1 MNTKDFT
8 MKEIDILNNAIHNL
22 EKNIPINWEWKT
34 VDDNIDKGVDGKLS
48 IIVNNQKKRLFVQ
61 IKKDVKNHQL
71 FNILN
76 YKNKYVDFLL
86 VVEKLYPKVKKEL
99 REYRVNYLESNGNVY
114 INTDDLL
121 LYIDT
126 NEVAKTQKE
135 KGNRAFTKTG
145 LKVIFHFLL
154 KPQLINQTQREIA
167 EHTNVALGNI
177 PLIINGLLETN
188 LIIRLN
194 KKKYTINNPEELL
207 NKWITEFEQT
217 LKPTL
222 FKQRFRFQNKNHDW
236 RTLPLNEDKTVW
248 GGEPAGD
255 IITNHLRPEKF
266 TLYTK
271 ETTKELMLNYKLLPD
286 DQGEIAVYDMF
297 WDNDY
302 NTNTAPNELV
312 YADLMMTDDKR
323 CKETAKLIFN
333 EFIEPNL

>member
-1 MNTKDFT
+1 MN
-8 MKEIDILNNAIHNL
+8 EIDILNNAIHNL
-22 EKNIPINWEWKT
+22 EKNIPVNWDWKT
-34 VDDNIDKGVDGKLS
+34 IEYNKDKGVAGELS
-48 IIVNNQKKRLFVQ
+48 IILNNQKKIFFVE

-71 FNILN
+71 FNIFN
-76 YKNKYVDFLL
+76 YKKKFIDFLL
-86 VVEKLYPKVKKEL
+86 VAEKLYPKVKKEL
-99 REYRVNYLESNGNVY
+99 RENRVNYLEGNGNVY
-114 INTDDLL
+114 INTDNLF

-126 NEVAKTQKE
+126 NEITKTQKE

-145 LKVIFHFLL
+145 LKVIFQFLL
-154 KPQLINQTQREIA
+154 NPKLINQTQREIA
-167 EHTNVALGNI
+167 AITNVALGNI

-188 LIIRLN
+188 LIVRLN
-194 KKKYTINNPEELL
+194 KNEYIINNYEELL

-222 FKQRFRFQNKNHDW
+222 FKQRFRLQNRNQDW
-236 RTLPLNEDKTVW
+236 KTILLNTDKTVW

-271 ETTKELMLNYKLLPD
+271 ETTKEMIINYKLLPD
-286 DQGEIAVYDMF
+286 DEGEIAVYDMF

-302 NTNTAPNELV
+302 NKNTAPNELV
-312 YADLMMTDDKR
+312 YADLMITDDKR

-333 EFIEPNL
+333 EYIEPNL

>member
-1 MNTKDFT
+1 MN
-8 MKEIDILNNAIHNL
+8 EIDILNNAIHNL
-22 EKNIPINWEWKT
+22 EQNIPINWDWKT
-34 VDDNIDKGVDGKLS
+34 VDYNKDKVVDGELS
-48 IIVNNQKKRLFVQ
+48 IIVNNQQKIFFVE

-76 YKNKYVDFLL
+76 YKDKFINFLL
-86 VVEKLYPKVKKEL
+86 VAEKLYPKVKKEL
-99 REYRVNYLESNGNVY
+99 RENRVNYLEGNGNVY
-114 INTDDLL
+114 INTDNLF

-126 NEVAKTQKE
+126 NEATKTQKE

-154 KPQLINQTQREIA
+154 NPKLINQTQREIV
-167 EHTNVALGNI
+167 EITNVALGNI

-188 LIIRLN
+188 LIVRLN
-194 KKKYTINNPEELL
+194 KNEYVINNYQELL

-222 FKQRFRFQNKNHDW
+222 FKQRFRFQNRNQDW
-236 RTLPLNEDKTVW
+236 RTVQLNTDKTVW

-271 ETTKELMLNYKLLPD
+271 ETTKDLILNYKLLPD
-286 DQGEIAVYDMF
+286 DEGEIAVYDMF

-312 YADLMMTDDKR
+312 YADLMITDDKR

-333 EFIEPNL
+333 EYIEPNL

>member
-1 MNTKDFT
+1 MN
-8 MKEIDILNNAIHNL
+8 EIDILNNAIHNL
-22 EKNIPINWEWKT
+22 EKNIPLNWEWKAI
-34 VDDNIDKGVDGKLS
+34 DYDKDKGVDGELS
-48 IIVNNQKKRLFVQ
+48 IILNNQKKIFFVE

-76 YKNKYVDFLL
+76 YKNKFTNFLL
-86 VVEKLYPKVKKEL
+86 VAEKLYPKVKKEL
-99 REYRVNYLESNGNVY
+99 RENRVNYLEGNGNVY
-114 INTDDLL
+114 INTGNLF
-121 LYIDT
+121 LYVDT

-154 KPQLINQTQREIA
+154 KPKLINRTQREIA
-167 EHTNVALGNI
+167 EVTNVALGNI

-188 LIIRLN
+188 LIVRLDKN
-194 KKKYTINNPEELL
+194 EYVINNYEELL

-222 FKQRFRFQNKNHDW
+222 FKQRFRFQNKDKDW
-236 RTLPLNEDKTVW
+236 RTVPLNTDKTVW

-266 TLYTK
+266 ILYTK
-271 ETTKELMLNYKLLPD
+271 ETTKELILNYKLLPD
-286 DQGEIAVYDMF
+286 DEGEIMVYDMF
-297 WDNDY
+297 WNNDY

-312 YADLMMTDDKR
+312 YTDLMITDDKR
-323 CKETAKLIFN
+323 CKETAKLIFD

>member
-1 MNTKDFT
+1 MN
-8 MKEIDILNNAIHNL
+8 EIEILNNAIHNL

-34 VDDNIDKGVDGKLS
+34 IDYLKYKGVDGELS
-48 IIVNNQKKRLFVQ
+48 LVVNNQKNIFFVE

-76 YKNKYVDFLL
+76 YKTKYINFLL
-86 VVEKLYPKVKKEL
+86 VAEKLYPKVKKEL
-99 REYRVNYLESNGNVY
+99 RENRVNYLEGNGNVY
-114 INTDDLL
+114 INTDNLF

-126 NEVAKTQKE
+126 NEAIKTQKE

-154 KPQLINQTQREIA
+154 KPKLINQTQREIA
-167 EHTNVALGNI
+167 EVTNVALGNI

-194 KKKYTINNPEELL
+194 KNEYAINNYEELL

-222 FKQRFRFQNKNHDW
+222 FKQRFRFQNKDKDW
-236 RTLPLNEDKTVW
+236 RTVPLNTDKTVW

-266 TLYTK
+266 ILYTK
-271 ETTKELMLNYKLLPD
+271 ETTKELILNYKLLPD
-286 DQGEIAVYDMF
+286 DEGEVAVYDMF
-297 WDNDY
+297 WNTNY
-302 NTNTAPNELV
+302 NANTAPNELV
-312 YADLMMTDDKR
+312 YADLMITDDKR

-333 EFIEPNL
+333 EYIEPNL

>member
-1 MNTKDFT
+1 MN
-8 MKEIDILNNAIHNL
+8 EIDILNNAIHNL
-22 EKNIPINWEWKT
+22 EKNIPINWDWKT
-34 VDDNIDKGVDGKLS
+34 IDNNKDKGVDGQIS
-48 IIVNNQKKRLFVQ
+48 IIVNNQTNILFVE

-76 YKNKYVDFLL
+76 YKDKFINFLL
-86 VVEKLYPKVKKEL
+86 VAEKLYPKVKKEL
-99 REYRVNYLESNGNVY
+99 RENRVNYLEGNGNVY
-114 INTDDLL
+114 INTDNLF

-126 NEVAKTQKE
+126 NEVTKTQKE

-154 KPQLINQTQREIA
+154 KPKLINQTQREIA
-167 EHTNVALGNI
+167 EVTNVALGNI

-188 LIIRLN
+188 LIVRLDKN
-194 KKKYTINNPEELL
+194 EYVINDYEELL

-222 FKQRFRFQNKNHDW
+222 FKQRFRFQNKDKDW
-236 RTLPLNEDKTVW
+236 RTVPLNTDKTVW

-266 TLYTK
+266 ILYTK
-271 ETTKELMLNYKLLPD
+271 ETTKELILNYKLLPD
-286 DQGEIAVYDMF
+286 DEGEIMVYDMF
-297 WDNDY
+297 WNNDY

-312 YADLMMTDDKR
+312 YTDLMITDDKR
-323 CKETAKLIFN
+323 CKETAKLIFD
-333 EFIEPNL
+333 EYIEPNL

>member
-1 MNTKDFT
+1 MN
-8 MKEIDILNNAIHNL
+8 EIEILNNAIHNL
-22 EKNIPINWEWKT
+22 EKNIPINWDWKT
-34 VDDNIDKGVDGKLS
+34 IDYNKDKGFDGELN
-48 IIVNNQKKRLFVQ
+48 IILNNQKNIFFVE

-76 YKNKYVDFLL
+76 YKNKFTNFLL
-86 VVEKLYPKVKKEL
+86 VAEKLYPKVKKEF
-99 REYRVNYLESNGNVY
+99 RENRVNYLEGNGNVY
-114 INTDDLL
+114 INTDNLF

-145 LKVIFHFLL
+145 LKVIFQFLL
-154 KPQLINQTQREIA
+154 KPKLINQTQREIA
-167 EHTNVALGNI
+167 EITNVALGNI

-188 LIIRLN
+188 LIVRLN
-194 KKKYTINNPEELL
+194 KNEYVINNYEELL

-222 FKQRFRFQNKNHDW
+222 FKQRFRFQNKDKDW
-236 RTLPLNEDKTVW
+236 RTVPLNTDKTVW

-271 ETTKELMLNYKLLPD
+271 ETTKDLILNYKLLPD
-286 DQGEIAVYDMF
+286 DNGEITVYDMF
-297 WDNDY
+297 WNNDY
-302 NTNTAPNELV
+302 DTNTAPNELV
-312 YADLMMTDDKR
+312 YTDLMITDDKR

-333 EFIEPNL
+333 EYIEPNL

>member
-1 MNTKDFT
+1 MN
-8 MKEIDILNNAIHNL
+8 EIEILNNAIHNL
-22 EKNIPINWEWKT
+22 EKNVPINWDWKT
-34 VDDNIDKGVDGKLS
+34 VDYNKDKGVDGELS
-48 IIVNNQKKRLFVQ
+48 IILNNQKKIFFVQ

-76 YKNKYVDFLL
+76 YKNKFTNFLL
-86 VVEKLYPKVKKEL
+86 VAEKLYPKVKKEL
-99 REYRVNYLESNGNVY
+99 RENRVNYLEGNGNVY
-114 INTDDLL
+114 INTDDLF

-145 LKVIFHFLL
+145 LKVIFQFLI
-154 KPQLINQTQREIA
+154 KPKLINQTQREIA
-167 EHTNVALGNI
+167 EITNVALGNI

-188 LIIRLN
+188 LIVRLN
-194 KKKYTINNPEELL
+194 KNEYVINNYEELL

-222 FKQRFRFQNKNHDW
+222 FKQRFRFQNKDKDW
-236 RTLPLNEDKTVW
+236 KTVPLNTDKTVW

-271 ETTKELMLNYKLLPD
+271 ETTKDLILNYKLLPD
-286 DQGEIAVYDMF
+286 DNGEITVYDMF
-297 WDNDY
+297 WNNEY
-302 NTNTAPNELV
+302 NTNTAPKELV
-312 YADLMMTDDKR
+312 YTDLMITDDKR

-333 EFIEPNL
+333 EHIQPNL

>member
-1 MNTKDFT
+1 MN
-8 MKEIDILNNAIHNL
+8 EIEILNNAIHNL
-22 EKNIPINWEWKT
+22 EKSIPINWDWKT
-34 VDDNIDKGVDGKLS
+34 VDYNKDKEVDGELS
-48 IIVNNQKKRLFVQ
+48 IIVNNQQKIFFVE

-76 YKNKYVDFLL
+76 YKNKFTNFLL
-86 VVEKLYPKVKKEL
+86 VAEKLYPKVKKEL
-99 REYRVNYLESNGNVY
+99 RENRVNYLERNGNVY
-114 INTDDLL
+114 INTDDLF

-145 LKVIFHFLL
+145 LKVIFQFLL
-154 KPQLINQTQREIA
+154 KPKLINQTQREIA
-167 EHTNVALGNI
+167 EVTNVALGNI

-188 LIIRLN
+188 LIVRLDKN
-194 KKKYTINNPEELL
+194 EYVINNYEELL

-222 FKQRFRFQNKNHDW
+222 FKQRFRFQNKDKDW
-236 RTLPLNEDKTVW
+236 RTVPLNTDKTVW

-266 TLYTK
+266 ILYTK
-271 ETTKELMLNYKLLPD
+271 ETTKELILNYKLLPD
-286 DQGEIAVYDMF
+286 DEGEIMVYDMF
-297 WDNDY
+297 WDNNY
-302 NTNTAPNELV
+302 NTNTAPKELV
-312 YADLMMTDDKR
+312 YTDLMITDDKR

-333 EFIEPNL
+333 EYIEPNL

>member
-1 MNTKDFT
+1 MN
-8 MKEIDILNNAIHNL
+8 EIDILNNAIHNL
-22 EKNIPINWEWKT
+22 EKNIPINWDWKT
-34 VDDNIDKGVDGKLS
+34 LDYKEQKEIDGELA
-48 IIVNNQKKRLFVQ
+48 IIVNNQKVTLFVE

-76 YKNKYVDFLL
+76 YKNKFTNFLL
-86 VVEKLYPKVKKEL
+86 VAEKLYPKVKKEL
-99 REYRVNYLESNGNVY
+99 RENRVNYLEGNGNVY
-114 INTDDLL
+114 INTDDLF

-145 LKVIFHFLL
+145 LKVIFQFLL
-154 KPQLINQTQREIA
+154 NPKLINQTQREIA
-167 EHTNVALGNI
+167 EVTNVALGNI

-188 LIIRLN
+188 LIVRLN
-194 KKKYTINNPEELL
+194 KNEYVINNYEELL

-222 FKQRFRFQNKNHDW
+222 FKQRFRYQNKDKDW
-236 RTLPLNEDKTVW
+236 RTIPLNTDKTVW

-255 IITNHLRPEKF
+255 ILTNHLRPEKF
-266 TLYTK
+266 TIYTK
-271 ETTKELMLNYKLLPD
+271 ETTKELILNYKLLPD
-286 DQGEIAVYDMF
+286 DEGEITVYDMF
-297 WDNDY
+297 WNNEY

-312 YADLMMTDDKR
+312 YTDLMITDDKR

-333 EFIEPNL
+333 EHIQPNL